1 MLSIIVTHYKSPVAL
16 KLCLKSIAEILTDT
30 THEVFVS
37 DSEAQRETKEI
48 LRHDFPGAQY
58 LPHADNVGYAR
69 LVNAG
74 LERAK
79 GDFILVMNA
88 DTVLTKDAIQTL
100 LRHLNEHPDIGMVG
114 PRLEYMNGKHQP
126 SCFRY
131 YAPMTILARRTP
143 YGKTAAG
150 KRELDRFL
158 MRDVI
163 KEPVAEM
170 PPLPVD
176 WLMGSVLLVRKKA
189 AGAVGPMDTRYF
201 MYMEDVDWCRRFWE
215 AKWKVVWVP
224 QARIVHV
231 HGKASK
237 KRGPM
242 LDMFFNKLS
251 RIHFRSA
258 IRYFRKFGIAVP
270 RYGV

>member
-1 MLSIIVTHYKSPVAL
+1 MLSIVITHYKSPVAL
-16 KLCLKSIAEILTDT
+16 KLCVRSIAEFLGDT
-30 THEVFVS
+30 PHEVFVS
-37 DSEAQRETKEI
+37 DSEAQKATGEL
-48 LRHDFPGAQY
+48 LRHDFPAVQY
-58 LPHADNVGYAR
+58 IPHNDNVGYAR

-79 GDFILVMNA
+79 GDYLLVMNA
-88 DTVLTKDAIQTL
+88 DTVLTQGAVQTL
-100 LRHLNEHPDIGMVG
+100 MRYLDEHADVGMVG

-150 KRELDRFL
+150 KREIERFL
-158 MRDVI
+158 MRDKI
-163 KEPVAEM
+163 SDPVSDTT
-170 PPLPVD
+170 PLPVD
-176 WLMGSVLLVRKKA
+176 WIMGSVMLARRKA
-189 AGAVGPMDTRYF
+189 YDAVGPMDTRYF

-224 QARIVHV
+224 AARVVHV

-237 KRGPM
+237 KRGPV
-242 LDMFFNKLS
+242 LDIFFNKLA
-251 RIHFRSA
+251 RVHFRSA
-258 IRYFRKFGIAVP
+258 IKYFRKFGTTVP